1 MAANAPRRVLLVGS
15 VALPTAKTVFDE
27 VGCCLGSLMPAIP
40 DGETGERLKWVGFF
54 SDKLSQAKG
63 LVVANEIPFG
73 GEVPQTLKFYKAAEG
88 VDLASID
95 LASPGYAEA
104 AISSYAD
111 FVKTRE
117 AGKIPHGVR
126 FQVSLPSPLVL
137 AAFFYEPFE
146 KRLPLVEKFLLQD
159 VQKILATIPHEDLAI
174 QWDLAF
180 ETESE
185 EARRHPENAPP
196 FIQPDFAFE
205 SMIEASARLFDAIPS
220 DVLAGVHL
228 CYGNPDGK
236 HIVEPVDGSVMRD
249 IMNALTKAVKRQ
261 LNWIHLPVPIDRNDD
276 AFFVPFETLDIPKNI
291 ELYLGVVHE
300 LDGVEGAAKRL
311 AVAEKFIGRKVGIAT
326 ECGLGRRKPEN
337 IPSLLELHRQI
348 ATEV

>member
-1 MAANAPRRVLLVGS
+1 MAATEPRRVLLVGS
-15 VALPTAKTVFDE
+15 VALPTAETVFGE
-27 VGCCLGSLMPAIP
+27 VGTRLGSLMPAIP

-54 SDKLSQAKG
+54 SEKLSEAKG
-63 LVVANEIPFG
+63 LVLAGEIPFG

-88 VDLASID
+88 TDLSDVDLGST
-95 LASPGYAEA
+95 GYGEA
-104 AISSYAD
+104 AIASYAD
-111 FVKTRE
+111 FVRSRE
-117 AGKIPHGVR
+117 AGNIPHGVR

-137 AAFFYEPFE
+137 AAFFHEPFD
-146 KRLPLVEKFLLQD
+146 KRLPLVEKFMLRD
-159 VQKILATIPHEDLAI
+159 VEEVLAAIPHEDLAI

-196 FIQPDFAFE
+196 FMQPDFPFE
-205 SMIEASARLFDAIPS
+205 SMIEASARLFDAIPA

-249 IMNALTKAVKRQ
+249 IMNSLSKAVARK
-261 LNWIHLPVPIDRNDD
+261 LDWIHLPVPIDRHDD
-276 AFFVPFETLDIPKNI
+276 AFFVPFETLDIPAEI

-300 LDGVEGAAKRL
+300 HDGVEGAAKRL
-311 AVAEKFIGRKVGIAT
+311 AAAERFIGRKVGIAT
-326 ECGLGRRKPEN
+326 ECGLGRRKPEQ
-337 IPSLLELHRQI
+337 IPSLLDLHRQI
-348 ATEV
+348 ATQV